1 MSFGGRTFRAFRPSR
16 FGRQDDDVEEEGQE
30 AKQDNIRL
38 YRQRA
43 EAGLPL
49 FEPAA
54 VAERLDA
61 GRKFAAI

>member
-38 YRQRA
+38 YSQRA

-54 VAERLDA
+54 VTEQLDA
-61 GRKFAAI
+61 GRKLAAM

>member
-16 FGRQDDDVEEEGQE
+16 FGRQDNDVEEEGQE

-38 YRQRA
+38 YSQRA

-49 FEPAA
+49 FEPATA
-54 VAERLDA
+54 AQQLNT
-61 GRKFAAI
+61 GRKFAAM